1 MIPAVF
7 RKAARLDYVAAVR
20 WYERRRAGLG
30 AESAAEIRR
39 TLMAGCE
46 SPERTPVME
55 AGIRRIKAR
64 RFPFYIFY
72 RLRRGHFVVLAIFHA
87 RRNPAVWRKRF

>member
-1 MIPAVF
+1 MIPVVF
-7 RKAARLDYVAAVR
+7 RKAARLDFVAAVR

-30 AESAAEIRR
+30 AEFALEIRR
-39 TLMAGCE
+39 TLMAGRE
-46 SPERTPVME
+46 FPDRAPVIE

-72 RLRRGHFVVLAIFHA
+72 RVRGGHLVVLAIFHA
-87 RRNPAVWRKRF
+87 RRNPAVWRRRL